1 MLEERKVLEE
11 GTQSVTQSIGQFE
24 DIEEWYEIIL
34 AYNFWEVY
42 Q

>member
-11 GTQSVTQSIGQFE
+11 GAESVTQSIGQFE
-24 DIEEWYEIIL
+24 DIEEWNEIIF